1 MGYFREVP
9 NVEYQSF
16 LNGKLSAQDYFEVK
30 NFFRRVKLRE
40 DLDSIFTVF
49 TKFTIPDGIRPDTLA
64 EQLYGSSELDW
75 VVLIT
80 AGIINV
86 KNEWPLSN
94 NELYKFCEQKYGNDK
109 INAVSHYETDLVV
122 DSKNRLILRKGLIVD
137 SNFTI
142 PDPNN
147 TIQLINPVS
156 PVTNFQYEI
165 RKNDEKRQIY
175 VLKSEY
181 LPQFLSD
188 TRELMLYTE
197 SSEYINDLLIRTE
210 NTETKSP

>member
-16 LNGKLSAQDYFEVK
+16 LKDKSSSQDYFEVK

-75 VVLIT
+75 VILIT

-94 NELYKFCEQKYGNDK
+94 SELYKFCEQKYGIDG

-122 DSKNRLILRKGLIVD
+122 DLNNRLILRRGLIVD
-137 SNFTI
+137 SNFEI
-142 PDPNN
+142 PNPNDR
-147 TIQLINPVS
+147 TQLINPVS

-181 LPQFLSD
+181 LSQFLSD